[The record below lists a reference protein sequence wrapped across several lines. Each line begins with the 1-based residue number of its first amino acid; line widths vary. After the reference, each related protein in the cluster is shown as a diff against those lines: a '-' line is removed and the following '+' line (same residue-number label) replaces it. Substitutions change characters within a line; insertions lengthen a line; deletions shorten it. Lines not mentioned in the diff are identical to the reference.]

1 MTDLPAPDASPQSQL
16 AGSPPPEPGTLA
28 VRPNYAGLI
37 LGPATAKEFLPSV
50 RPWVHFAG
58 LFMLGSFLSGV
69 ALMGVWPYRVVVRA
83 SGSVRPGGETSL
95 VHSPREGRVGEI
107 LIQPNQVVEQGQLIA
122 VLDPADL
129 VGRELKLQQD
139 RSALESQLES
149 QRKEDRAALQGA
161 QLEVEKARANL
172 DLANSEY
179 QRYSQLVESGAAS
192 RQQMEEKAASLS
204 VARSNLAKSGR
215 EVMQQQSRGESAQGR
230 LSQQLFANR
239 ADRAQL
245 ARDLGR
251 TMVRA
256 PVSGVVFSVALR
268 NPLQVVAAGQELA
281 RIAPRGTELLVKV
294 LVSSEDI
301 ANVQTGQRADLRLA
315 GCPYP
320 DFGTLRAKVL
330 SVAPDA
336 FATGAAQDPGSA
348 VSSARPGNSGG
359 GSGGYEVT
367 LHPERTQ
374 LRSSSRTCTLRLGMD
389 LTADIVTRV
398 ETVLQF
404 LLRRT
409 RLLVGL

>member
-1 MTDLPAPDASPQSQL
+1 MA
-16 AGSPPPEPGTLA
+16 
-28 VRPNYAGLI
+28 
-37 LGPATAKEFLPSV
+37 
-50 RPWVHFAG
+50 
-58 LFMLGSFLSGV
+58 
-69 ALMGVWPYRVVVRA
+69 VWPYRVVVRA
-83 SGSVRPGGETSL
+83 SGTARPGGETSL
-95 VHSPREGRVGEI
+95 VHASREGRVTEI
-107 LIQPNQVVEQGQLIA
+107 RIQPNQVVEQGQLIA

-129 VGRELKLQQD
+129 EGRELKLQQD
-139 RSALESQLES
+139 RSALERQLES

-161 QLEVEKARANL
+161 QLEVEKTMATL

-192 RQQMEEKAASLS
+192 REQMEEKAASLS
-204 VARSNLAKSGR
+204 VARSNLAKTRR
-215 EVMQQQSRGESAQGR
+215 EVTQQQSRGESAQAR
-230 LSQQLFANR
+230 LAQQLVENR

-251 TMVRA
+251 TLVRA
-256 PVSGVVFSVALR
+256 PVSGIVFSVALR

-294 LVSSEDI
+294 LVLSEDI
-301 ANVQTGQRADLRLA
+301 ANVEAGQRADLRLA

-320 DFGTLRAKVL
+320 DFGTLRARVI

-336 FATGAAQDPGSA
+336 LASGAAPDPGSTLPA
-348 VSSARPGNSGG
+348 TGPGNAGE
-359 GSGGYEVT
+359 GSSSYVVT
-367 LHPERTQ
+367 LRPEHTQ
-374 LRSSSRTCTLRLGMD
+374 LRSSSRSCALRVGMD

-409 RLLVGL
+409 RLLLGV